1 MTETYKKAF
10 KEVYVILQYLD
21 DIDYAKIPSDI
32 TKVIEENMDQNYIYH
47 LDKNL
52 DISQQKMMIET
63 KAILFNFFRDYLCT
77 EKQRETII
85 KIQNKQ
91 RLNLEEQ
98 KKKNYPTS
106 NSIFKEKEKVVENN
120 ITLIPNNNIKQFYV
134 IIKNRILK
142 LLNILK

>member
-1 MTETYKKAF
+1 MR
-10 KEVYVILQYLD
+10 
-21 DIDYAKIPSDI
+21 
-32 TKVIEENMDQNYIYH
+32 
-47 LDKNL
+47 
-52 DISQQKMMIET
+52 IET